1 MKPTARR
8 VADFGA
14 NPFAEMTALAVQH
27 DAVNLGQGFPD
38 FPPPDFVLQ
47 AAQEAFLGQAHQYA
61 PPKGWPRLMRAVS
74 ASLEASLG
82 YTPNPDLEVTITHGA
97 TEAMYSATQA
107 LLNPGDE
114 AIIIEPQYDMYTP
127 QVVMAGGQ
135 PVYVQLELVGGA
147 WTLDLDRLRTA
158 CTNRTKLLIL
168 NTPHNPTGKVFTR
181 TELEGIAA
189 LAHEFDFF
197 VLSDEVYDRLTYG
210 VPHVR
215 IASLPGMWDRTVTV
229 GSAGKALS
237 VTGWRIGWAVTN
249 PTVSD
254 AIRRG
259 HQWVPFCAATP
270 VQEAVA
276 IALEQ
281 ASVNGYDAQM
291 QAMFQSR
298 RDTLDQALR
307 NAGLETNL
315 PDGGYFS
322 TVDARD
328 FVPDAHTLARAFVTE
343 VGVAPIPMT
352 VFYADKT
359 RAPRVLRFA
368 FCKTQATLEAAAER
382 LTRNALER
390 LRIKPH
396 PERS

>member
-1 MKPTARR
+1 MKTTARR
-8 VADFGA
+8 VKDFGA

-27 DAVNLGQGFPD
+27 GAFNLGQGFPD

-47 AAQEAFLGQAHQYA
+47 AAQAAFSGTLHQYS
-61 PPKGWPRLMRAVS
+61 PPRGLPRLARAVS

-82 YTPNPDLEVTITHGA
+82 YTPDPDLEVTITHGA
-97 TEAMYSATQA
+97 TEAMYSTTQA

-127 QVVMAGGQ
+127 QVVMAGGV
-135 PVYVQLELVGGA
+135 PVYVQLQLEGGS
-147 WTLDLDRLRTA
+147 WTLDVDRLRAA
-158 CTNRTKLLIL
+158 CSDRTKLLIL

-189 LAHEFDFF
+189 LAQEFNFF
-197 VLSDEVYDRLTYG
+197 VLSDEVYDRLIYG

-215 IASLPGMWDRTVTV
+215 IASLPGMQDRTVTI
-229 GSAGKALS
+229 GSAGKAFS
-237 VTGWRIGWAVTN
+237 VTGWRIGWAVASVN
-249 PTVSD
+249 ISD

-276 IALEQ
+276 MALEQ
-281 ASVNGYDAQM
+281 AAVNDYDAQM
-291 QAMFQSR
+291 QVAFR
-298 RDTLDQALR
+298 GKRDTLDRALR
-307 NAGLETNL
+307 AAGLEANL

-328 FVPDAHTLARAFVTE
+328 FGLDAHTLARAFVTE

-352 VFYADKT
+352 VFYADKS

-368 FCKTQATLEAAAER
+368 FCKSEATLEAAAER
-382 LTRNALER
+382 LTKDALER
-390 LRIKPH
+390 LRIKIA
-396 PERS
+396 S

>member
-1 MKPTARR
+1 
-8 VADFGA
+8 
-14 NPFAEMTALAVQH
+14 
-27 DAVNLGQGFPD
+27 
-38 FPPPDFVLQ
+38 
-47 AAQEAFLGQAHQYA
+47 
-61 PPKGWPRLMRAVS
+61 
-74 ASLEASLG
+74 
-82 YTPNPDLEVTITHGA
+82 
-97 TEAMYSATQA
+97 
-107 LLNPGDE
+107 
-114 AIIIEPQYDMYTP
+114 
-127 QVVMAGGQ
+127 
-135 PVYVQLELVGGA
+135 
-147 WTLDLDRLRTA
+147 
-158 CTNRTKLLIL
+158 
-168 NTPHNPTGKVFTR
+168 
-181 TELEGIAA
+181 
-189 LAHEFDFF
+189 
-197 VLSDEVYDRLTYG
+197 LTYG

-390 LRIKPH
+390 LRRKPH

>member
-1 MKPTARR
+1 MKTTAHR
-8 VADFGA
+8 VKDFGA

-27 DAVNLGQGFPD
+27 GAVNLGQGFPD
-38 FPPPDFVLQ
+38 FSPPDFVLK
-47 AAQEAFLGQAHQYA
+47 AAQEAFSGAFHQYS
-61 PPKGWPRLMRAVS
+61 PPRGLPRLARAVS
-74 ASLEASLG
+74 ASFEASLG
-82 YTPNPDLEVTITHGA
+82 YTPDPDLEVTITHGA

-127 QVVMAGGQ
+127 QVVMAGGK
-135 PVYVQLELVGGA
+135 PVYVQLELEGGA
-147 WTLDLDRLRTA
+147 WRLDLGRLRAA
-158 CTNRTKLLIL
+158 CSDRTKLLIL
-168 NTPHNPTGKVFTR
+168 NTPHNPTGKVFSSL
-181 TELEGIAA
+181 ELEGIAQ
-189 LAHEFDFF
+189 LAQEFDFF
-197 VLSDEVYDRLTYG
+197 VIADEVYDRLTYN

-215 IASLPGMWDRTVTV
+215 IASLPGMRDRTVTI
-229 GSAGKALS
+229 GSAGKAFS
-237 VTGWRIGWAVTN
+237 VTGWRIGWAVASASL
-249 PTVSD
+249 SD

-270 VQEAVA
+270 MQEAVA

-281 ASVNGYDAQM
+281 ASVNGYAAQI

-298 RDTLDQALR
+298 RDTLDHALR
-307 NAGLETNL
+307 AAGLETNL

-328 FVPDAHTLARAFVTE
+328 FGLDAHTLARAFVTE

-352 VFYADKT
+352 VFYADKS

-368 FCKTQATLEAAAER
+368 FCKTQATLEAAAKR
-382 LTRNALER
+382 LTKDALER
-390 LRIKPH
+390 LRIKVV
-396 PERS
+396 S